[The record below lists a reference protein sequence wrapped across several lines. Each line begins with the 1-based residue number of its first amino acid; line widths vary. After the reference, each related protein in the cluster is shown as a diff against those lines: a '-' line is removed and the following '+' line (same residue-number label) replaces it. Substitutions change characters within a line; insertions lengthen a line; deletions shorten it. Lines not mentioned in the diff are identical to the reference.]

1 MGTFLKFKDAGLA
14 AYNNAE
20 YINFL
25 NRFREL
31 LPFAQGEEDR
41 PGSLSLQKATAQAV
55 PALGISAEQV
65 EQLDDYIARMT
76 ELNNQSR
83 ISQETAQR
91 TELDHQRDSVA
102 TYLLNRISTA
112 AASPMEEERKAG
124 VYLANVVKPYSG
136 ITRLAMNQETET
148 VKGLL
153 VDLRKETS
161 SASVASLSLTP
172 CMEELER
179 LNNRF
184 AELTSQRFT
193 VKANNSTLE
202 NSKTVRPK
210 ANALYEDMTD
220 LAFASSLLNP
230 SEEAT
235 LFIRNVNTLID
246 EFQTALH
253 FRKSQTKDKDKD
265 KEEGGG
271 SAPDDR
277 PGELR

>member
-1 MGTFLKFKDAGLA
+1 MGTFLKFKDAGLTT
-14 AYNNAE
+14 YNNAE

-31 LPFAQGEEDR
+31 LPSGQEEEDR
-41 PGSLSLQKATAQAV
+41 PGILSLREAVAV

-65 EQLDDYIARMT
+65 QQMDDYIGQLT

-91 TELDHQRDSVA
+91 TELDRQRDSIA
-102 TYLLNRISTA
+102 AYLLNRISTA

-124 VYLANVVKPYSG
+124 LYLANVVKPYSG

-148 VKGLL
+148 IKGFL

-161 SASVASLSLTP
+161 AASVAALGLTS
-172 CMEELER
+172 CMDELER
-179 LNNRF
+179 LNDSF
-184 AELTSQRFT
+184 AKLTSQRFIA
-193 VKANNSTLE
+193 KANNTPE
-202 NSKTVRPK
+202 NSKTVRAK

-235 LFIRNVNTLID
+235 TFIRNVNTLID

-271 SAPDDR
+271 SGPDDR

>member
-1 MGTFLKFKDAGLA
+1 MGTFLKFKDAGLTT
-14 AYNNAE
+14 YNNAE

-31 LPFAQGEEDR
+31 LPSGQEEEDR
-41 PGSLSLQKATAQAV
+41 PGILSLREAVAV

-65 EQLDDYIARMT
+65 QQMDDYIGQLT

-91 TELDHQRDSVA
+91 TELDRQRDSIA
-102 TYLLNRISTA
+102 AYLLNRISTA

-124 VYLANVVKPYSG
+124 LYLANVVKPYSG

-148 VKGLL
+148 IKGFL

-161 SASVASLSLTP
+161 AASVAALGLTS
-172 CMEELER
+172 CMDELER
-179 LNNRF
+179 LNDSF
-184 AELTSQRFT
+184 AKLTSQRFIA
-193 VKANNSTLE
+193 KANNTPE
-202 NSKTVRPK
+202 NSKTVRAK

-235 LFIRNVNTLID
+235 LFIRNVNALID

-265 KEEGGG
+265 KDKEEGSG
-271 SAPDDR
+271 SGPDDR
-277 PGELR
+277 PGEL

>member
-1 MGTFLKFKDAGLA
+1 MGTFLKFKDAGLTT
-14 AYNNAE
+14 YNNAE

-31 LPFAQGEEDR
+31 LPSGQEEEDR
-41 PGSLSLQKATAQAV
+41 PGILSLREAVAV

-65 EQLDDYIARMT
+65 QQMDDYIGQLT

-91 TELDHQRDSVA
+91 TELDRQRDSIA
-102 TYLLNRISTA
+102 AYLLNRISTA
-112 AASPMEEERKAG
+112 VASPMEEERKAG
-124 VYLANVVKPYSG
+124 LYLANVVKPYSG

-148 VKGLL
+148 IKGFL

-161 SASVASLSLTP
+161 AASVAALGLTS
-172 CMEELER
+172 CMDELER
-179 LNNRF
+179 LNDSF
-184 AELTSQRFT
+184 AKLTSQRFIA
-193 VKANNSTLE
+193 KANNTPE
-202 NSKTVRPK
+202 NSKTVRAK

-235 LFIRNVNTLID
+235 LFIRNVNALID

-265 KEEGGG
+265 KDKEEGSG
-271 SAPDDR
+271 SGPDDR
-277 PGELR
+277 PGEL

>member
-1 MGTFLKFKDAGLA
+1 MKFKDAGLTT
-14 AYNNAE
+14 YNNAE

-31 LPFAQGEEDR
+31 LPSGQEEEDR
-41 PGSLSLQKATAQAV
+41 PGILSLREAVAV

-65 EQLDDYIARMT
+65 QQMDDYIGQLT

-91 TELDHQRDSVA
+91 TELDRQRDSIA
-102 TYLLNRISTA
+102 AYLLNRISTA

-124 VYLANVVKPYSG
+124 LYLANVVKPYSG

-148 VKGLL
+148 IKGFL

-161 SASVASLSLTP
+161 AASVAALGLTS
-172 CMEELER
+172 CMDELER
-179 LNNRF
+179 LNDSF
-184 AELTSQRFT
+184 AKLTSQRFIA
-193 VKANNSTLE
+193 KANNTPE
-202 NSKTVRPK
+202 NSKTVRAK

-235 LFIRNVNTLID
+235 LFIRNVNALID

-265 KEEGGG
+265 KDKEEGSG
-271 SAPDDR
+271 SGPDDR
-277 PGELR
+277 PGEL